1 MKRRGKFGL
10 LSVAILAVLFLAG
23 GRERRAKLG
32 ARIAPLARRV
42 AHLTKRARTRGTTG
56 GPDGRTSDGGM
67 STDRKPTLLHSILRV
82 AAGIQGRIGDMISE
96 AEPDLSPTPPE
107 QAAGVA
113 EPGAGVPNLPGDVE
127 PAAIPDM
134 KKP

>member
-23 GRERRAKLG
+23 GRKRRAKLG
-32 ARIAPLARRV
+32 AWVAPLAQRV
-42 AHLTKRARTRGTTG
+42 AHPRKRARTRSTTG
-56 GPDGRTSDGGM
+56 GLDGRTSDSGT

-82 AAGIQGRIGDMISE
+82 SAGIQGRIGDMISE

-107 QAAGVA
+107 QAAGRI
-113 EPGAGVPNLPGDVE
+113 EPGAEAPNHPEDVE
-127 PAAIPDM
+127 PAAIPDV

>member
-1 MKRRGKFGL
+1 MKRRRKFGL

-23 GRERRAKLG
+23 GRKRRAKLS
-32 ARIAPLARRV
+32 AMIAPLARRV
-42 AHLTKRARTRGTTG
+42 AHPRKQARTRSTTG
-56 GPDGRTSDGGM
+56 GPDGRTSDSGT

-96 AEPDLSPTPPE
+96 AGPDLSPTPPE
-107 QAAGVA
+107 HAAGAV
-113 EPGAGVPNLPGDVE
+113 EPGADAPDRPEDVE

-134 KKP
+134 K